1 MINARDAQTLQ
12 TQLLKE
18 SNERF
23 DLQEQNKQLMSR
35 VNMLERDLAKKEFE
49 LTVASVAS
57 AITTNDDVH
66 ELIENNV
73 ALKEQVRTLKG
84 MLDAMQSAPPSNLT
98 GPDQQVATTSSA
110 QDMADIQALLV
121 KLNAKEEE
129 LSAIRVEC
137 RMWEEQFVELKF
149 DLQSERDK
157 QQKHLATLSSAAGV
171 GNLKKDAVDAP
182 SAINFG
188 FPVTTSSKST
198 ELQEYKNLAMQ
209 RAEYWKL
216 SEMALDKANTEIG
229 RLKQKQAHL
238 EARLQD
244 VLQGGCGGGCSLL
257 SNSISSESKSPH
269 VRHQTGAVDAA
280 VQEARRETKK
290 AQDTLTKAM
299 KELVRLQHL
308 VEDMPVQHTIETKR
322 LKQRVRDLQM
332 ELASQKTTVDQ
343 LKSAALLYSPRNSR
357 GIDVSRTKAHG
368 SFKHISF

>member
-1 MINARDAQTLQ
+1 
-12 TQLLKE
+12 
-18 SNERF
+18 
-23 DLQEQNKQLMSR
+23 MSR

-157 QQKHLATLSSAAGV
+157 QQNHLATLSSAAGV

-198 ELQEYKNLAMQ
+198 ELQEYKVSGICTESNK
-209 RAEYWKL
+209 YWKL

-244 VLQGGCGGGCSLL
+244 VLQQ
-257 SNSISSESKSPH
+257 ESPC
-269 VRHQTGAVDAA
+269 
-280 VQEARRETKK
+280 
-290 AQDTLTKAM
+290 
-299 KELVRLQHL
+299 
-308 VEDMPVQHTIETKR
+308 P
-322 LKQRVRDLQM
+322 
-332 ELASQKTTVDQ
+332 TTVDQ